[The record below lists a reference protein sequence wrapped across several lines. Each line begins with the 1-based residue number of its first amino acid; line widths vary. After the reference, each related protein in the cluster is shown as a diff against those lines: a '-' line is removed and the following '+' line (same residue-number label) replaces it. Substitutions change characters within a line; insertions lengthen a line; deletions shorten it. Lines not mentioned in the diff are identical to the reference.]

1 MTTTFK
7 FDTTELDRIMKVLD
21 KNMDDIG
28 TAIAFEIEA
37 NAKVRAPVMTSALRN
52 SIYTVTKKEDGY
64 ASATTAAGSK
74 NKTATFNRHPTPT
87 GDTIA
92 NVGPAVDYAEYQ
104 EYGTSKMAA
113 HPFMFPAVE
122 YVFHKVNSGEYWKD
136 LTK

>member
-7 FDTTELDRIMKVLD
+7 LDTTEVDRIMKFLD
-21 KNMDDIG
+21 KNFEDIV
-28 TAIAFEIEA
+28 TAIAFDIEA

-52 SIYTVTKKEDGY
+52 SIYTVTKKQDGY
-64 ASATTAAGSK
+64 ASAVASARAK
-74 NKTATFNRHPTPT
+74 NKDVAFGRHPTPT
-87 GDTIA
+87 GKTIA

-113 HPFMFPAVE
+113 HPFLTPAVE
-122 YVFHKVNSGEYWKD
+122 DVFNKVNSGAYWED